1 MSLTSLARPLA
12 TARWLEV
19 LQEEYLDD
27 FVSSGGSVV
36 KVATGPDAEL
46 DRVRRALESKAR
58 EGDYWYAHL
67 DPTAVDENGKKLDV
81 HRIDRFFFEVTRRV
95 DFRALAAEQARTH
108 LESRG
113 VRIAPHRALND
124 LEGLAADNGRDPADL
139 MNQYQMELA
148 TPQLRDQGMA
158 VEFRT
163 AVTALGRAQLMPD
176 SAPPTTEEVL
186 LGWFA
191 GRSVPGGAAALKKV
205 QIYDRITQANA
216 RTMLESF
223 CRWLPRIGRTG
234 LVVTLDFRPYEYKKL
249 SRTVRK
255 DDLLKRLEG
264 AIRSGADHEE
274 LLRMLEDPEPYAVH
288 YSDNAYQQMLSM
300 IRRFIDEID
309 WFERFM
315 LVVLTTP
322 AFYDASSPRNYHNYD
337 ALQTRIGLEVRG
349 AARANP
355 AASLVHLG
363 GDA

>member
-1 MSLTSLARPLA
+1 MSLLSLARPLP
-12 TARWLEV
+12 TERWLKV
-19 LQEEYLDD
+19 LREEYLDD
-27 FVSSGGSVV
+27 FVPAGGSVV
-36 KVATGPDAEL
+36 KVATGPAAEL
-46 DRVRRALESKAR
+46 DRVRQSMEAMAR
-58 EGDYWYAHL
+58 EGNYCYAHL
-67 DPTAVDENGKKLDV
+67 DPAATDEDGKKKDV
-81 HRIDRFFFEVTRRV
+81 HRIDRFFFEVTREV
-95 DFRALAAEQARTH
+95 DFRARAAEQARRH

-113 VRIAPHRALND
+113 IRISSHRALND
-124 LEGLAADNGRDPADL
+124 LEGIAADNGRDPADL
-139 MNQYQMELA
+139 MNQYQLELA
-148 TPQLRDQGMA
+148 TPQLRDLGMA

-191 GRSVPGGAAALKKV
+191 GRALPGGAAALKKV

-223 CRWLPRIGRTG
+223 CRWLPRIGKTG

-249 SRTVRK
+249 SKTVHNDQK
-255 DDLLKRLEG
+255 LKRLEE
-264 AIRSGADHEE
+264 AIRSGADHRE
-274 LLRMLEDPEPYAVH
+274 LLNLIDAPEPFAVH
-288 YSDNAYQQMLSM
+288 YGDNAYHQMLST

-309 WFERFM
+309 WFER
-315 LVVLTTP
+315 LVLVILTSP
-322 AFYDASSPRNYHNYD
+322 DFYDASSPRNYFNYD

-349 AARANP
+349 ASRANP